1 MPSDAGPDPLL
12 VVDQF
17 EQTFLAE
24 RSGASIRQTCAD
36 VAAYASRAPVVV
48 TVRAD
53 HLAGL
58 AADPTL
64 GKLAEDHLHL
74 LFPPV
79 GDALREAI
87 ERPAA
92 EAGLRLE
99 EGLVDLIVR
108 DTEGEPGGLPLMSHA
123 LVETWRRRDGN
134 VLTVAAYRA
143 SGGITG
149 AVARSAD
156 RLYEGLAPGDRP
168 ILRAVLLRLV
178 TPTVD
183 GQPVRCRVRTAA
195 LREDPVRERV
205 TGQLI
210 AARLLTAEDGM
221 VEISHEALVR
231 AWPRLRAWLDEDS
244 AELRVLRHLAVA
256 AEGWEN
262 LGRPDSEL
270 YRGARLEAVEEY
282 RESGDLDLTVL
293 ERDFLDSSLREAAT
307 QREEFRAEGQAGC
320 PPEPSAV
327 CAARGDGRAS
337 RRRACCGRARGPV
350 RRQGTAGGRRSGAG
364 GARQPVSGPTR
375 YRSRRCCLTGGGSVP
390 AMAG

>member
-1 MPSDAGPDPLL
+1 MRCHVVVPGPDGQVAMPSDAGPDPLL

-108 DTEGEPGGLPLMSHA
+108 DTEGEPGALPLMSHA

-231 AWPRLRAWLDEDS
+231 AWPRLRAWLDETRPS
-244 AELRVLRHLAVA
+244 CACSGTWRWRLRVGEPWPARQRALP
-256 AEGWEN
+256 
-262 LGRPDSEL
+262 GREAGSRRGIPRERRG
-270 YRGARLEAVEEY
+270 RGAK
-282 RESGDLDLTVL
+282 
-293 ERDFLDSSLREAAT
+293 
-307 QREEFRAEGQAGC
+307 
-320 PPEPSAV
+320 PSA
-327 CAARGDGRAS
+327 
-337 RRRACCGRARGPV
+337 P
-350 RRQGTAGGRRSGAG
+350 RSGPCRGNA
-364 GARQPVSGPTR
+364 
-375 YRSRRCCLTGGGSVP
+375 P
-390 AMAG
+390 ADAPR